1 MKLEELQRELNT
13 AKESKQV
20 LESRL
25 VSMEAEARAMSVKVG
40 SLEVEVQKERALS
53 EEIAAKCRELEE
65 ELSRKEQEVEL
76 QKTASSNGELKI
88 KQVRHHL
95 LLLTTYI
102 SSNIFYQLFAGYCRN
117 ISLPYVSKS

>member
-1 MKLEELQRELNT
+1 MKLEELQMELIG
-13 AKESKQV
+13 AKELKQV

-25 VSMEAEARAMSVKVG
+25 ICMEAEARTMSVKVD
-40 SLEVEVQKERALS
+40 SLEVKFQNERALS
-53 EEIAAKCRELEE
+53 AEFAAKCQELEE
-65 ELSRKEQEVEL
+65 ELSRTKQEVE

-102 SSNIFYQLFAGYCRN
+102 SSTIFYQLFAGYCRN
-117 ISLPYVSKS
+117 ISLPYISQS